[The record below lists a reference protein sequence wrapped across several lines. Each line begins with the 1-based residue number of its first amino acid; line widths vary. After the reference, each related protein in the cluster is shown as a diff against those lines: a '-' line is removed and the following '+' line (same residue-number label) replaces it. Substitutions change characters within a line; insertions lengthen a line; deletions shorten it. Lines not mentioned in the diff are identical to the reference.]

1 MSPALRV
8 TGSTITN
15 VTTAVIH
22 TRHRHQHQL
31 QRQPLR
37 PVLQM
42 VLLVLSLL
50 TAVAVYVISLMG
62 FVLQTL
68 PVRVDAQVAQK

>member
-1 MSPALRV
+1 MSPVLRG
-8 TGSTITN
+8 TDSTNMN
-15 VTTAVIH
+15 VTIAAIH

-31 QRQPLR
+31 QPLH

-50 TAVAVYVISLMG
+50 TAVAVYVTSLMG